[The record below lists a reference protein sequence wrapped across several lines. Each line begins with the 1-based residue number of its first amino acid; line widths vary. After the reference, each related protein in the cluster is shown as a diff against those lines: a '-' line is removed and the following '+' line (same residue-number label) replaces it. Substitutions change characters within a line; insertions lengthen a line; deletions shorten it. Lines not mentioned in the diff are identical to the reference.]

1 MKTLFYT
8 ATAVFIT
15 LAGVIAFFALQTPA
29 SSVGGARIVLDVD
42 ASGMPAAGKDGEAA
56 ALDPYAN
63 EQDDKPADA
72 EAPAP
77 ADVTENGGAD
87 AQQANAAI
95 VQDDLVAPEAPPAE
109 TSRAEG
115 APDEEIPALP
125 PGTALAGLDQAQPLF
140 REVPANTQ
148 PTAAPDATDPEAP
161 AEVATAEEPVQETA
175 PRAPGETEPD
185 ADPGLPGTNL
195 AAVREEP
202 LPADERHEL
211 RGAADIAP
219 QDTAAAS
226 PQSLPAEE
234 PQPTAAPVEEFQAAV
249 PPPPP
254 PPPIPRRRPSDIPG
268 AADGSWA
275 GVQFATTEVIAPRP
289 ARIAILLRGVGR
301 NEQDG
306 ADAIAKLPS
315 AVSLGFLP
323 YAGESARLASEA
335 REKGHEIIVQLPL
348 EPADYPTSNPGPDTL
363 LTSLRPEENAAR
375 LQAVLNRFEGHTGVT
390 NFMGGKM
397 LQSKGALKPV
407 LEDIKAR
414 GLVYVGESNNSHNTV
429 RQVAREINLR
439 YGAAQVLID
448 TQANPDAI
456 EKALSRLASIA
467 RQRGSA
473 IGIGSASAMTIE
485 QVQVWSEKLAT
496 QGITL
501 VPVGALA
508 QTPGSS

>member
-1 MKTLFYT
+1 MKALFYT

-15 LAGVIAFFALQTPA
+15 LAGVIAYFALQTPA
-29 SSVGGARIVLDVD
+29 SSVGGARIVLDIDV
-42 ASGMPAAGKDGEAA
+42 SGMPAGKDGAAA

-63 EQDDKPADA
+63 EPEDKPEPA
-72 EAPAP
+72 EGAAS
-77 ADVTENGGAD
+77 AEVTENSRAGG
-87 AQQANAAI
+87 QQANAA
-95 VQDDLVAPEAPPAE
+95 VLRDDPAAPEAPPAE
-109 TSRAEG
+109 
-115 APDEEIPALP
+115 EIPSPP
-125 PGTALAGLDQAQPLF
+125 PGTALAGLDQGRPLF
-140 REVPANTQ
+140 REVPAAAQ
-148 PTAAPDATDPEAP
+148 SPAAPARGEPGVASEPAP
-161 AEVATAEEPVQETA
+161 ARRSAAAEPA
-175 PRAPGETEPD
+175 FA
-185 ADPGLPGTNL
+185 LPGTNL
-195 AAVREEP
+195 ALPAEP
-202 LPADERHEL
+202 LPANESNEL
-211 RGAADIAP
+211 RGAADVSP
-219 QDTAAAS
+219 RETAAAAT
-226 PQSLPAEE
+226 QALPAEGASQSAVTPPE
-234 PQPTAAPVEEFQAAV
+234 VQAAV
-249 PPPPP
+249 PPPPALP
-254 PPPIPRRRPSDIPG
+254 PMPRRRPSDIPG
-268 AADGSWA
+268 PDANAGDGSWA
-275 GVQFATTEVIAPRP
+275 GVQFATTEVTAPKP

-301 NEQDG
+301 SEQDG

-323 YAGESARLASEA
+323 YAADSLRLASQA

-348 EPADYPTSNPGPDTL
+348 EPSDYPTSNPGPDTL

-375 LQAVLNRFEGHTGVT
+375 LQTVLNRFEGHAGVT

-397 LQSKGALKPV
+397 LQSKDALKPV

-448 TQANPDAI
+448 TQANPEAI
-456 EKALSRLASIA
+456 DKALARLAGIA

-473 IGIGSASAMTIE
+473 IGIGIANAVTIE
-485 QVQVWSEKLAT
+485 QVQAWSEKLAA

>member
-1 MKTLFYT
+1 MKALFYT

-15 LAGVIAFFALQTPA
+15 LAGVIAYFALQTPA
-29 SSVGGARIVLDVD
+29 SSVGGARIVLDIDV
-42 ASGMPAAGKDGEAA
+42 SGMPAGKNGQAA

-63 EQDDKPADA
+63 EQEEKPEPA
-72 EAPAP
+72 EGAASSE
-77 ADVTENGGAD
+77 VTENSHAGG
-87 AQQANAAI
+87 QQANAA
-95 VQDDLVAPEAPPAE
+95 VVRDDTAAPEAPPAE
-109 TSRAEG
+109 Q
-115 APDEEIPALP
+115 IPALP
-125 PGTALAGLDQAQPLF
+125 PGTALAGLEQGRPIF
-140 REVPANTQ
+140 REVTPQ
-148 PTAAPDATDPEAP
+148 SRPHAAPAGGEPGNTHESAP
-161 AEVATAEEPVQETA
+161 ARGSAAVEPSY
-175 PRAPGETEPD
+175 
-185 ADPGLPGTNL
+185 GLPGTNL
-195 AAVREEP
+195 AGPVEP

-211 RGAADIAP
+211 RGPADISP
-219 QDTAAAS
+219 RETAAAP
-226 PQSLPAEE
+226 PQAPSAEAAG
-234 PQPTAAPVEEFQAAV
+234 QTAVAAPEVQAFV

-254 PPPIPRRRPSDIPG
+254 LPPMPRRRPSDIPG
-268 AADGSWA
+268 PDERAADGSWA
-275 GVQFATTEVIAPRP
+275 GVQFATTEVTAPKP

-315 AVSLGFLP
+315 AISLAFLP
-323 YAGESARLASEA
+323 YGAESLRLASQA

-348 EPADYPTSNPGPDTL
+348 EPTDYPTSNPGPDTL

-375 LQAVLNRFEGHTGVT
+375 LQTVLKRFDGHAGVT

-397 LQSKGALKPV
+397 LQSKDALKPV

-414 GLVYVGESNNSHNTV
+414 GLLYVGESNNSHNTV

-448 TQANPDAI
+448 TQANPEAI
-456 EKALSRLASIA
+456 DKALSRLAAIA

-473 IGIGSASAMTIE
+473 IGIGIANAVTIE
-485 QVQVWSEKLAT
+485 QVQAWSEKLAA